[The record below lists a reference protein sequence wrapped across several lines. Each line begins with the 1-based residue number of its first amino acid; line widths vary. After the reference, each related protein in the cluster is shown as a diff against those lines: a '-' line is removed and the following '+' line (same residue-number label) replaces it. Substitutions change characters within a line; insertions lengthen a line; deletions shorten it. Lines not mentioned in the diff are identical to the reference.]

1 MSKDRFSLHIDNGQ
15 SQVREA
21 VTVLRNG
28 GQASQSGLVGIT
40 NATYNEGQDPII
52 PETIFNVQSTGDSN
66 IRFSSGPSKFYRSSL
81 ELIGNGNYRASG
93 LHICYDPEEDDAFI
107 VDNSYGYGDLCV
119 SPSSVDR
126 TVADFSLIRPS
137 GRQGMEFSHISITEL
152 GFVGVGLTRSHTTRH
167 YHANAPL
174 TVAYVCDTVN
184 DSGTISQ
191 IEQAAKP
198 TVTADF
204 GKTYVKP
211 FTTGGRTQALFFM
224 DDSGFETNLILNE
237 ELDATISS
245 GGLIYGNNGNTYG
258 GWYTPDVR
266 QADGSKFY
274 NTYYGWGAGFHL
286 SDAGSVSCNTLIG
299 YRTGSGLRPSSSNN
313 TVVGCDSLT
322 GYTSSNRNTIVG
334 QGNVTNGG
342 GAFGGMDD
350 AIIIGRNMYTT
361 GLPDD
366 GQLAIGQGTVP
377 LVIGN
382 VLNDKHLT
390 VQGGTFS
397 VLQPGDAEAETK
409 FEFDNTYIRYTTVL
423 DFIDYQRN
431 GSDQGIN
438 DLEFRF
444 SNADGLSQ
452 TLFTLDPRGGP
463 LTNIPTYESPASTT
477 PFAEL
482 DADFKLRGA
491 IRFQDGTS
499 LSGLSEFNLIP
510 LNGTSGTNVVV
521 QGNENWIVLDYSQL
535 ELAGNIASEIRT
547 DNTYIAAQV
556 DGTNSNLV
564 GKISLQGLTEY
575 LSSGASTIAE
585 NCNVLISN
593 PENEL
598 LVNTAGMSR
607 SVFIG
612 CDVAN
617 GASGWKHSVI
627 IGSEA
632 GVNATVNNPNLDMDY
647 AAVFIGHR
655 AGYDC
660 DNAENVI
667 GIGTNAAKNSDDV
680 GDSIFIGSNAGLD
693 GTYSNSIGIGE
704 HALRG
709 TFTGVEGGSGNL
721 EIVTG
726 MDDNNRLMYSG
737 GALSNRINIMNVLAG
752 RNDIP
757 NLSIGVPRLSPVAP
771 LEVRR
776 ETVAHSGNNNDHIQQ
791 WYCDGV
797 LVAYID
803 CDGNL
808 GGGGTGADR
817 IEGILTTPLS
827 AGNMATPTTGVMTI
841 YEDGVST
848 GQSVTVYNR
857 DSSLSSGAGKYIIAL
872 NMRGQYRP
880 IWVGC

>member
-40 NATYNEGQDPII
+40 NALYNEGQDPII
-52 PETIFNVQSTGDSN
+52 PETIFNIQSTGDSN

-81 ELIGNGNYRASG
+81 ELVGNGNYRASG

-107 VDNSYGYGDLCV
+107 VDNGYSDLCV

-198 TVTADF
+198 TATSSF

-237 ELDATISS
+237 ELDPTISS

-258 GWYTPDVR
+258 GWYTPAVR
-266 QADGSKFY
+266 QADGSKFF

-286 SDAGSVSCNTLIG
+286 SEGGSASCNTLIG

-361 GLPDD
+361 SLPDD
-366 GQLAIGQGTVP
+366 GQLAIGQGIVP
-377 LVIGN
+377 LLVGN
-382 VLNDKHLT
+382 VLTNKYLT
-390 VQGGTFS
+390 VQDGNFS
-397 VLQPGDAEAETK
+397 VLKPGDAEIEAK

-423 DFIDYQRN
+423 DVIDYQRA
-431 GSDQGIN
+431 GGDQGIN

-463 LTNIPTYESPASTT
+463 LTNSPTYEAPTSPT

-510 LNGTSGTNVVV
+510 LNGTSGTNVIV
-521 QGNENWIVLDYSQL
+521 QNNENYIVLDYSEL
-535 ELAGNIASEIRT
+535 ELAGNIANEIRT
-547 DNTYIAAQV
+547 DNTFIAAQV
-556 DGTNSNLV
+556 DGTNSTKV

-593 PENEL
+593 AENEL
-598 LVNTAGMSR
+598 LVNTAGMAR

-612 CDVAN
+612 CDVAY
-617 GASGWKHSVI
+617 GASGWKHSVM

-632 GVNATVNNPNLDMDY
+632 GANATVNNPNLDIDY

-709 TFTGVEGGSGNL
+709 TFSGAEGGSGNL

-726 MDDNNRLMYSG
+726 LDDNNRLMYSG

-808 GGGGTGADR
+808 GGGGVGSDR
-817 IEGILTTPLS
+817 IEGILTTPLA
-827 AGNMATPTTGVMTI
+827 AGNMTTPSTAVMAV
-841 YEDGVST
+841 YEDGVAT
-848 GQSVTVYNR
+848 GATVTVYNR
-857 DSSLSSGAGKYIIAL
+857 DTSLSSSAGKFIIAA